1 MKLFVGNIPYGM
13 SEEDLRE
20 VFEEFGTISSCKL
33 ILDRETGRSRGFGFV
48 EYGTGD
54 EAQAAIDGL
63 NNKDVQG
70 KVLVVNEAR
79 PQERRAPSS
88 RPPRRG

>member
-20 VFEEFGTISSCKL
+20 VFEEFGAISSCKL

-48 EYGTGD
+48 EYNSDD

-79 PQERRAPSS
+79 PQERRTSS